1 MNIDGV
7 FFGFLQQN
15 GSYQTPDKLP
25 VYENNHK
32 GQNLVLAA
40 VFVARLALIEHKGE
54 PMNTSPIKIR
64 LMTVNDFDAVVEI
77 DDKILQASRLEYYEM
92 KFDKLF
98 KSKEFLP
105 TSLVAEIE
113 DGKVVGFVMAEL
125 YMGEYGISQDGATL
139 DTIGV
144 DPDYRHQGI
153 GELLISEIFDHLR
166 NLGVKKINTLVDKN
180 DSRLIQF
187 FMANKFNP
195 SKNIINLERIL

>member
-1 MNIDGV
+1 M
-7 FFGFLQQN
+7 N
-15 GSYQTPDKLP
+15 GST
-25 VYENNHK
+25 
-32 GQNLVLAA
+32 
-40 VFVARLALIEHKGE
+40 
-54 PMNTSPIKIR
+54 IKIR
-64 LMTVNDFDAVVEI
+64 LMKIDDFDAVVGI
-77 DDKILQASRLEYYEM
+77 DKKVLKTSRLNYYEM

-105 TSLVAEIE
+105 TSLVAEKE
-113 DGKVVGFVMAEL
+113 DGTVVGFVMGEL

-144 DPDYRHQGI
+144 DPDCRHKGI
-153 GELLISEIFDHLR
+153 GKKLINEFINHLR